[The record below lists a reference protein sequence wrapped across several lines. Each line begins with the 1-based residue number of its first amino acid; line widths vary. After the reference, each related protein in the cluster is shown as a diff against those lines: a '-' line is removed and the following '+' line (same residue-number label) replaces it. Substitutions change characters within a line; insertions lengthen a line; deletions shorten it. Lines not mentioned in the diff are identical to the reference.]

1 MYVIHWSL
9 VGVLI
14 VLVTVEA
21 KELKFVQA
29 IFRHGDRAPGE
40 LTYPNDKYDESYWPR
55 GWDQLTNIGM
65 AQLVDLGDFF
75 QDRYADDF
83 VSKEFNVHEVYVQ
96 SSDSDRALVSA
107 AAFLSGFFPPTKKE
121 KFDSNLKW
129 QPLPIHSTGPGN
141 DPLLRPTSYKC
152 PYYDFLLNRHK
163 QTLIE
168 QLNSKYKDL
177 LSFLPTVTG
186 ESATNYSAEQ
196 IAGLDGIQREI
207 AHDLKQ
213 PEWVERKWPQYD
225 GNTTL
230 ELIMESQRVLRN
242 AEFDQFELAFLRG
255 GFLLNDWVK
264 RVESVVNGNQ
274 TKPSHMQ
281 IYSSHDGTLLPLL
294 HLLDLSDNQLV
305 PYAACI
311 LMEIYEDDGQFYVQL
326 LYRHNGETTKL
337 KLKDCDTLC
346 PLAKFLQFAKPRA
359 IDNIYDLQMYC
370 QLSSERSPLNYV

>member
-83 VSKEFNVHEVYVQ
+83 VSKEFNVHEIEH
-96 SSDSDRALVSA
+96 SSVLPHSSLAS
-107 AAFLSGFFPPTKKE
+107 FHQPKKE